1 MKPSPFTLHL
11 PDTLQEVLELLA
23 TNANARVIAGGQS
36 LMPMLNLRLVS
47 PDDLIDL
54 SGIKE
59 LVGIRLDRGDVVIGA
74 MTPQRDVEFS
84 SLVDESLPLLKE
96 AILNVGHRQTRNR
109 GTIGGSICH
118 LDPSAEQ
125 PTIAIAMDAQ
135 LTIQSVRGSRVAP
148 MNEFALDLM
157 TTCLQDD
164 EVLTSIR
171 FTPWGASA
179 GYGFVEYGRRHG
191 DFAIA
196 SAAVLVE
203 LEGDG
208 TIKRSSLTLG
218 GVAAIPF
225 RVTLAEEILQGQQAT
240 EELISLA
247 CAKASECDALN
258 DPTYPSWYRQRL
270 AEQLLQRAIG
280 VALRRARASR
290 SEERQS

>member
-11 PDTLQEVLELLA
+11 PDTLQEVLALLA

-36 LMPMLNLRLVS
+36 LMPMLNLRLFS

-59 LVGIRLDRGDVVIGA
+59 LVGIRLDGGDVVIGA

-84 SLVDESLPLLKE
+84 SLVAESLPLLKE

-125 PTIAIAMDAQ
+125 PTIAIAMEAQ
-135 LTIQSVRGSRVAP
+135 LTIQSARGSRVAP

-157 TTCLQDD
+157 TTCLRDD
-164 EVLTSIR
+164 EILTSIR

-179 GYGFVEYGRRHG
+179 GYSFVEYGRRHG

-203 LEGDG
+203 LEGDA
-208 TIKRSSLTLG
+208 IKRISLTLG

-225 RVTLAEEILQGQQAT
+225 RVTLAEEILQGRQAT

-270 AEQLLQRAIG
+270 AEQLLRRAIG